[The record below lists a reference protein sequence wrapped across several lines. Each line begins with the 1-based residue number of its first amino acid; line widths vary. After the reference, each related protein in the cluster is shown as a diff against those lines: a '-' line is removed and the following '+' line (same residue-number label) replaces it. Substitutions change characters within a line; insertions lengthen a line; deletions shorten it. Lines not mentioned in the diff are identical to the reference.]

1 MMVKVDRKRIHRMLL
16 LCLGCYT
23 KDHRLCGVNKRN
35 LFLIVLEFEK
45 PKMKMPADPVPG
57 DGSFLGL

>member
-1 MMVKVDRKRIHRMLL
+1 MLL